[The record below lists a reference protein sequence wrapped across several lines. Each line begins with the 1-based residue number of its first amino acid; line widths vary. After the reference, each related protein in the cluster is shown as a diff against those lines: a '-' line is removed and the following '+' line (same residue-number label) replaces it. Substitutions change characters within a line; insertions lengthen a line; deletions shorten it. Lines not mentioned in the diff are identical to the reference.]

1 MRYIDADK
9 LALHL
14 SDFALQESPNW
25 GANDHGSADAYEA
38 INECIKAIEQ
48 QPTAD
53 VVEVVRCKDCV
64 YYDPPHVEDHG
75 KRLEYKDLPK
85 EAFDDLGT
93 GLVSLEYGINVGG
106 RCYRDYNA
114 GYSEDKR
121 IYVSE
126 SNYCGRA
133 ERTDK

>member
-1 MRYIDADK
+1 MSRYIDADK

-53 VVEVVRCKDCV
+53 VRENVKGEWVDFGV
-64 YYDPPHVEDHG
+64 HG
-75 KRLEYKDLPK
+75 DWAWEQDGHGNFWHIWKCSKCEYKT
-85 EAFDDLGT
+85 EH
-93 GLVSLEYGINVGG
+93 S
-106 RCYRDYNA
+106 
-114 GYSEDKR
+114 
-121 IYVSE
+121 
-126 SNYCGRA
+126 SNYCPNCGA
-133 ERTDK
+133 QMER

>member
-1 MRYIDADK
+1 MSRYIDADK

-53 VVEVVRCKDCV
+53 VLENVRGEWL
-64 YYDPPHVEDHG
+64 PM
-75 KRLEYKDLPK
+75 KRFGGEKGQTPDVMCSVCHAPALW
-85 EAFDDLGT
+85 LGT
-93 GLVSLEYGINVGG
+93 LGCI
-106 RCYRDYNA
+106 R
-114 GYSEDKR
+114 
-121 IYVSE
+121 
-126 SNYCGRA
+126 SNYCPNCGADMRG
-133 ERTDK
+133 DKHD